1 MIRIEDIAETVQ
13 KNYPKAD
20 VELLRRAYVFSA
32 REHSNQFR
40 KNGEPYLTHPLEV
53 AHILADMGLDVVS
66 VSVGL
71 LHDVVEDTITDVD
84 TLRKFF
90 GDDVA
95 AIVDG
100 VTKISQI
107 PFTSTEHRQ
116 AENFRKLLLA
126 MANDLR
132 VILVKLADRLHNMR
146 TLQHLRPDQKERIA
160 RETLDIYVP
169 LANRLGM
176 GKIKGELEDL
186 AFYHL
191 EPEKYQE
198 VIALIEKRRAAG
210 ERVLKDAEATL
221 RKLLEGQVPDVRF
234 QNRIKRVSSISAK
247 MKRQKI
253 SFNEVYDFLA
263 LRIITGTVKDCYGIL
278 GIAHSHWRLVPGR
291 FKDYISMPRPNGY
304 QSVHTTV
311 MHESGIPFE
320 IQIRTEE
327 MHRIA
332 EEGIAAH
339 WMYKEGKYTED
350 EGDQRFTWLRH
361 LLEWHKEQ
369 DPHDFMTSLKIDLF
383 PEEVYAFTPKGRVVT
398 LPKGATPVDFAYDIH
413 TDIGHHCT
421 QAKVNGRIVPLK
433 YQLRNG
439 EIVEIVTD
447 KNRHPSRDWL
457 AFVKTAKARNKVRQ
471 WLNKYER
478 QQAVE
483 LGRKMLEK
491 EAQRFKVSLKNVLG
505 HPKFAE
511 QLQEAGQHKEEDLY
525 AQIGFGKMSA
535 RSFLENLLQT
545 TVEEPEDKTAVA
557 ALKQKVK
564 DALHLGAAKFE
575 VSGMSNILI
584 SRAKCCSPIPG
595 EEIVGY
601 ISRGRGIIVHTKTC
615 ANIERLLNNPEKRIE
630 VSWGKQVKDE
640 TYPISL
646 LIYTED
652 RKGMIADIS
661 NKITKMDVNI
671 RDFRAH
677 ATSKMEGVFQVSLD
691 IRDLDHLAK
700 IIRTIKSIKN
710 VRDVERVEKNRP

>member
-13 KNYPKAD
+13 KNYPRAD

-53 AHILADMGLDVVS
+53 AHILADMGLDVIS

-146 TLQHLRPDQKERIA
+146 TLQHLRPDQKQRIA
-160 RETLDIYVP
+160 KETLDIYVP

-210 ERVLKDAEATL
+210 ERVLKDAEAQL
-221 RKLLEGQVPDVRF
+221 RKLLDGQVPDVQF
-234 QNRIKRVSSISAK
+234 QSRIKRVSSISAK

-253 SFNEVYDFLA
+253 SFDEVYDFLA
-263 LRIITGTVKDCYGIL
+263 LRIITGTVQDCYGIL

-327 MHRIA
+327 MHHIA

-350 EGDQRFTWLRH
+350 ESDQRFTWLRH

-369 DPHDFMTSLKIDLF
+369 DPHDFMTSLKIDLY

-457 AFVKTAKARNKVRQ
+457 ASVKTAKARNKVRQ
-471 WLNKYER
+471 WLNKHER
-478 QQAVE
+478 QQAIE

-491 EAQRFKVSLKNVLG
+491 EAQRFKISLKNVLG
-505 HPKFAE
+505 HPKFEE
-511 QLQEAGQHKEEDLY
+511 QLQDSGQHKEEDLF
-525 AQIGFGKMSA
+525 AQIGFGRMSA

-545 TVEEPEDKTAVA
+545 TVEEPEDKTAVGS
-557 ALKQKVK
+557 LKQKVK
-564 DALHLGAAKFE
+564 DVLHLGAAKFE
-575 VSGMSNILI
+575 VSGLSNILI

-601 ISRGRGIIVHTKTC
+601 ISRGRGIIVHTRSC
-615 ANIERLLNNPEKRIE
+615 ANVERLLNNPEKRIE

-646 LIYTED
+646 LIYTDD

-691 IRDLDHLAK
+691 IRDLDHLGK

-710 VRDVERVEKNRP
+710 VRDVERVEKNRQ